1 MGNSCQIYS
10 DRSGEALAQIQY
22 ERLLREWKEEET
34 FIDVFFIGS
43 KVDANEYFV
52 LGTDD
57 RIVV

>member
-1 MGNSCQIYS
+1 M
-10 DRSGEALAQIQY
+10 Y